1 MIDWLFR
8 NRRTG
13 EITIAQAP
21 NAPLI
26 VFIVAVVIR
35 FLFHPSGTAGT
46 IVSTIAT
53 VALLVWAGDE
63 VVRGV
68 NPWRRMLGGSVL
80 AFTLVGL
87 LLR

>member
-13 EITIAQAP
+13 EITIAQMP

-26 VFIVAVVIR
+26 VFLVVVVIR
-35 FLFHPSGTAGT
+35 FLFHPSGAAGT
-46 IVSTIAT
+46 VVSVIAT

-68 NPWRRMLGGSVL
+68 NPWRRMLGGAVL